1 MGAAKALTGHMPALD
16 GVRGLAIL
24 AVMVFHFRA
33 PDLPRWAAA
42 AQGLGW
48 AGVDLFF
55 VLSGFLITGILLDT
69 RDSPRCLP
77 VFWMRRVLRIFPLYF
92 AALAIFL
99 AVSPP
104 AWLPTE
110 PDRRYY
116 WLYLNNWLNLLENR
130 DVNHLLGHFWSLAV
144 EEQFY
149 LLWPLVVWALP
160 PGWTLRLASA
170 GIAGI
175 VAARA
180 NAVLCGIDPE
190 FIYRNTCFRLDA
202 LLAGAACACLARTAD
217 SGRLVRLAS
226 RGIPIAAAGLA
237 LTIAAGRSTHY
248 QNQWIQIVGYPILWF
263 GFSSLVLC
271 CALTSARWTWV
282 SAKPLR
288 ELGKYSYGLYVW
300 HWPVAYAL
308 IEICRSWSIG
318 GWSAAAAMQLCG
330 FAGSAVLAWTSYRV
344 LEAPMLRLKRLFML
358 EAPRSQPVV
367 RDFFNSSISAGTT
380 SNRSPTMP

>member
-1 MGAAKALTGHMPALD
+1 MGAAKPLSGHLPALD

-42 AQGLGW
+42 APGLGW

-69 RDSPRCLP
+69 RDSSRCLP

-92 AALAIFL
+92 AALAVFL
-99 AVSPP
+99 AVSPA
-104 AWLPTE
+104 AWLPAE

-149 LLWPLVVWALP
+149 LLWPVVVWALP
-160 PGWTLRLASA
+160 PAWTLRVASA

-175 VAARA
+175 VVARA
-180 NAVLCGIDPE
+180 AAVLYGIDPE

-217 SGRLVRLAS
+217 AGRLAGLAH
-226 RGIPIAAAGLA
+226 RGIPVAAAGLA
-237 LTIAAGRSTHY
+237 LTVAAARSTHY
-248 QNQWIQIVGYPILWF
+248 QNQWIQIVGYPLLWF
-263 GFSSLVLC
+263 GFSSFVLGS
-271 CALTSARWTWV
+271 ALAPARWAWA

-300 HWPVAYAL
+300 HWPVACAL
-308 IEICRSWSIG
+308 VYLWRRWSID

-330 FAGSAVLAWTSYRV
+330 FAGSVALAWTSYHV
-344 LEAPMLRLKRLFML
+344 LEAPMLTLKRFFTL
-358 EAPRSQPVV
+358 EVPRNQPVV

-380 SNRSPTMP
+380 SNRSPTIP

>member
-1 MGAAKALTGHMPALD
+1 MPALD

-33 PDLPRWAAA
+33 PELPRWAAA
-42 AQGLGW
+42 APGLGW

-77 VFWMRRVLRIFPLYF
+77 VFWMRRILRIFPLYF
-92 AALAIFL
+92 AALALLL
-99 AVSPP
+99 ALSPTS
-104 AWLPTE
+104 WLPAE
-110 PDRRYY
+110 ADRRYY

-130 DVNHLLGHFWSLAV
+130 DVSHLLGHFWSLAV

-149 LLWPLVVWALP
+149 LLWPLVVWALSP
-160 PGWTLRLASA
+160 TWTLRLASA

-175 VAARA
+175 AAARTD
-180 NAVLCGIDPE
+180 AVLCGIDPE
-190 FIYRNTCFRLDA
+190 FIYRNTFFRLDA
-202 LLAGAACACLARTAD
+202 LLAGAACACLIRTANPA
-217 SGRLVRLAS
+217 RLVRLA
-226 RGIPIAAAGLA
+226 RLGIPIAVGGVA
-237 LTIAAGRSTHY
+237 LTVAAARSTHY
-248 QNQWIQIVGYPILWF
+248 NHAWIQILGYPLLWLGF
-263 GFSSLVLC
+263 GCFVLS
-271 CALTSARWTWV
+271 CALAPGRWAWV

-300 HWPVAYAL
+300 HWPVACAL
-308 IEICRSWSIG
+308 VSIWRSWSLG

-344 LEAPMLRLKRLFML
+344 LEAPMLRLKRFFTL
-358 EAPRSQPVV
+358 EAPDSQPVV
-367 RDFFNSSISAGTT
+367 RDFFSSSISAGTT
-380 SNRSPTMP
+380 SNRSPTIP